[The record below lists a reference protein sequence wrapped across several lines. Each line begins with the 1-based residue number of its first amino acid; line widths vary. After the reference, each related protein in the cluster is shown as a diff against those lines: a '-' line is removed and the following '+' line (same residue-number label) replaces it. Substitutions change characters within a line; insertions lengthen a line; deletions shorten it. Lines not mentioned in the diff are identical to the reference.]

1 MKLTAD
7 ESRAL
12 GFIAL
17 LIGLSVG
24 ARLLDRPEPIELD
37 AAGVDVAELEAASRA
52 ALARRNAPPPP
63 ALGPGERIDPNTA
76 APEQLRRLPRMT
88 ATLAARIV
96 EDRERRGPFRSIQ
109 DLDRV
114 QGVGPAT
121 LAAWRDALSLP
132 AASGATSPARSPGG
146 TGPPEV
152 AAGARDTRRTA
163 VLDLNRATAQELER
177 LPGVGPA
184 LAARIVARRDSI
196 GGFRAVEELEKVRG
210 IGPVL
215 VEKLKPMVRVGT

>member
-52 ALARRNAPPPP
+52 ALARKNAPPLP

-76 APEQLRRLPRMT
+76 SLEQLRRLPRMT

-121 LAAWRDALSLP
+121 LAAWQGALSLP
-132 AASGATSPARSPGG
+132 AASGATSPARVPGG
-146 TGPPEV
+146 AGVPE
-152 AAGARDTRRTA
+152 AAADERGARRTA
-163 VLDLNRATAQELER
+163 VLDLNRATAKELER

-184 LAARIVARRDSI
+184 LAARIVARRDSV
-196 GGFRAVEELEKVRG
+196 GGFRAIEELEKVRG